1 MLRRLPPQT
10 LLAAILVASLSS
22 ACGAQSSGSALV
34 NRDYPLPTIT
44 SRGTEV
50 GVASWYGPGFHG
62 KLTADGT
69 RYNQHA
75 LTAAHRTL
83 PLGTRVRVT
92 DVASGRS
99 VVVLVNDRGPYKVGR
114 SIDLSYAAA
123 QRIGM
128 VERGTTRV
136 EIKMLD
142 DGWAAW
148 PTVRY
153 SVQIGAFARKV
164 DADRVGRR
172 AADTGEKAYLKRTAR
187 GNAAYAVRIGPYTK
201 RTDALS
207 AAGRLRRS
215 GFSTLVVEEDPPKTA
230 FLSDRDGIVQA
241 R

>member
-1 MLRRLPPQT
+1 
-10 LLAAILVASLSS
+10 
-22 ACGAQSSGSALV
+22 LV
-34 NRDYPLPTIT
+34 NRDYPPPAIT

-75 LTAAHRTL
+75 MTAAHRTL

-92 DVASGRS
+92 DVATGRS

-123 QRIGM
+123 QQLGM

-136 EIKMLD
+136 EIRMLD
-142 DGWAAW
+142 DRWAAW
-148 PTVRY
+148 PSIRY
-153 SVQIGAFARKV
+153 SVQIGAFARKE

-172 AADTGEKAYLKRTAR
+172 AANTGERAYLKRTTR
-187 GNAAYAVRIGPYTK
+187 LAYAVRIGPYQK

-230 FLSDRDGIVQA
+230 LLSDSDGIVQA